1 VAATGVGLRRLHQ
14 LIDELSADV
23 PTDLLERLL
32 RAVRDGQRVEPLDLV
47 LLFAPLDD
55 EPVTDA
61 DRAAIAAAEEDEAA
75 GRVRTH
81 AEVWRRFRR
90 LPQKRA
96 LRLAVARSRTVRRS
110 GRSKGRARTSPR
122 R

>member
-1 VAATGVGLRRLHQ
+1 MAAIGADRRRLHQ
-14 LIDELSADV
+14 LIDELPPDV
-23 PTDLLERLL
+23 PTELLERLL

-47 LLFAPLDD
+47 LLFAPPDD
-55 EPVTDA
+55 ELVTDA

-90 LPQKRA
+90 LPKKRA
-96 LRLAVARSRTVRRS
+96 QRLAVARASRRS
-110 GRSKGRARTSPR
+110 VHSKGRARTSPR